1 MPSIYTRKITS
12 LQSKMF
18 RQPFHLVEFSP
29 WPFIRGIGSLSLTF
43 GLVLFFH
50 FKSLVLITVALI
62 ILSLSAFQWWRDV
75 TREGTIIGFH
85 TISVTK
91 GLRIG
96 IILFIVSEVMFFLSF
111 FWAFFHRSLSP
122 SPELGCTWPPMGIK
136 ALNPFQLPLLN
147 TVVLLA
153 SGVTVTFCHHR
164 ILNRDLLRRKI
175 GLVLTIILGV
185 YFTILQVG
193 EYIEARFSIADRVFG
208 SVFFVATGFHGL
220 HVIIGSI
227 FLIICL
233 LRLILNHF
241 SSKHH
246 FGFEAASWY
255 WHFVDV
261 VWIFLYCNIYIWG
274 A

>member
-1 MPSIYTRKITS
+1 
-12 LQSKMF
+12 
-18 RQPFHLVEFSP
+18 
-29 WPFIRGIGSLSLTF
+29 
-43 GLVLFFH
+43 
-50 FKSLVLITVALI
+50 
-62 ILSLSAFQWWRDV
+62 
-75 TREGTIIGFH
+75 
-85 TISVTK
+85 
-91 GLRIG
+91 
-96 IILFIVSEVMFFLSF
+96 
-111 FWAFFHRSLSP
+111 
-122 SPELGCTWPPMGIK
+122 MGIK

-246 FGFEAASWY
+246 FGFEAAS
-255 WHFVDV
+255 
-261 VWIFLYCNIYIWG
+261 
-274 A
+274 